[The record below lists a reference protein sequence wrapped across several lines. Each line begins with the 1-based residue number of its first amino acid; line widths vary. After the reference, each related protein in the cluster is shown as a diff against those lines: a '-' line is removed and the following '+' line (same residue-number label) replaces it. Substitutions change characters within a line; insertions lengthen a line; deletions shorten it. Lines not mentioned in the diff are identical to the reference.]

1 MDGNPPRLSEPIVPS
16 HSFRTAYWSLYGPP
30 PRSGAPVPSRC
41 TLILRPYNITSS
53 ITGLNQDGSCAGGR
67 IHAGVIL
74 TCPCCPFLKDRR
86 GGKKTCLCVYTVF
99 AHAVTFGRDEN
110 RKGIPTACGPSV
122 PTLSHYASDLF
133 LTETAAPT
141 LNTH

>member
-1 MDGNPPRLSEPIVPS
+1 M
-16 HSFRTAYWSLYGPP
+16 
-30 PRSGAPVPSRC
+30 
-41 TLILRPYNITSS
+41 
-53 ITGLNQDGSCAGGR
+53 
-67 IHAGVIL
+67 
-74 TCPCCPFLKDRR
+74 
-86 GGKKTCLCVYTVF
+86 CVYTVF

-110 RKGIPTACGPSV
+110 RKRIPTACGPSV